1 MVGLMIIHRKRLAG
15 EAGKPEKTR
24 RELNNP
30 DPKQVFRSNQQWSPI
45 TLASFKQDFFI
56 HLKVR
61 SRLSLRGQ
69 GTLIFVR
76 GGREWLF
83 GWKEWVSFHRKS
95 KPQIGSFRSTIFL
108 WGSSQCSLYLNRGSQ
123 LMFIT
128 PNGLHFHHENVLR
141 QDPLLKSNHANITEV
156 PRSCEIIVVPKALPN
171 FIMTDRELAME
182 IPRGQRFVQAQRG
195 STGKSFR
202 SNQFLTHRP

>member
-1 MVGLMIIHRKRLAG
+1 
-15 EAGKPEKTR
+15 
-24 RELNNP
+24 
-30 DPKQVFRSNQQWSPI
+30 
-45 TLASFKQDFFI
+45 
-56 HLKVR
+56 
-61 SRLSLRGQ
+61 
-69 GTLIFVR
+69 
-76 GGREWLF
+76 
-83 GWKEWVSFHRKS
+83 
-95 KPQIGSFRSTIFL
+95 
-108 WGSSQCSLYLNRGSQ
+108 
-123 LMFIT
+123 MFIT

-202 SNQFLTHRP
+202 SNQFFPDQGRVAHCRSLSFLHLIDRSAVSIH